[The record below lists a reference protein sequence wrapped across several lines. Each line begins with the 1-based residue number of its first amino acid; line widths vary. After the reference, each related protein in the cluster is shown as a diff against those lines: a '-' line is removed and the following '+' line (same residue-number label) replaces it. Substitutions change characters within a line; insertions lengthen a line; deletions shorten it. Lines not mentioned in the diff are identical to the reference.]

1 MKVGI
6 VGSGG
11 MAEAVI
17 GGLLRHGDVEP
28 AAICASGPRSERGDG
43 LAARYGIRTAVENR
57 EALRG
62 ADVVVLSVKPQVMRH
77 VMEEVRDA
85 MEPGAFAFSIAA
97 GISMATIAGGL
108 GRKAV
113 VRAMPNSPAQ
123 VGHGITVWTHTP
135 EVSEPQLEQA
145 AVILRSLGEAVQVAD
160 ESYLDMATALS
171 GTGPAYVFLFLEALV
186 DAGVH
191 LGFSRHLAEKLV
203 VKTLAGA
210 LEFYEQQPNHLSRL
224 RNQVTSPGG
233 TAAEALYFLERARF
247 RSSISRAVWAAYQR
261 SLALGRDAEDLHA

>member
-17 GGLLRHGDVEP
+17 GGLLRHRDVEP
-28 AAICASGPRSERGDG
+28 AAICASGPRSERGDA

-113 VRAMPNSPAQ
+113 VR
-123 VGHGITVWTHTP
+123 THTP